1 MARLHGVLRLGGV
14 YAMHESKRKH
24 LGGSMAV
31 IINFCKIA
39 NFCLGRAIGDAA
51 QRLLPCILS
60 TQSTGVLRCKAATLI
75 VKRFQ
80 DLGRFF
86 EFLFKRS
93 HKKTR
98 HSRVFCKGAL
108 TD

>member
-1 MARLHGVLRLGGV
+1 
-14 YAMHESKRKH
+14 MHESKRKH

-39 NFCLGRAIGDAA
+39 NFCFGRAIGDAA

-60 TQSTGVLRCKAATLI
+60 THPTGVLRCKAATLI

>member
-1 MARLHGVLRLGGV
+1 
-14 YAMHESKRKH
+14 MHESKRKH

-39 NFCLGRAIGDAA
+39 NFCFGRAIGDAA

-60 TQSTGVLRCKAATLI
+60 TQPTGVLHCKATSLI

-80 DLGRFF
+80 DLG
-86 EFLFKRS
+86 
-93 HKKTR
+93 
-98 HSRVFCKGAL
+98 
-108 TD
+108 